1 MSLQAASPDVNAT
14 VFASAGS
21 GKTWLLVT
29 RILRLLLA
37 GVAPERILAVTFTRK
52 AAGEMQARLRER
64 LRSLAGLDEAALV
77 EALRG
82 LGMEPRAADLR
93 QARGLYERLLF
104 SRHGLRITT
113 FHALCQEILRRFPL
127 EAEVPPGFE
136 LLEATGELRAQAWDA
151 LFAEA
156 TAAPDGDLARD
167 LETLFEHCGGLD
179 NTRTALDSFL
189 DHRSDWWAFTE
200 QAEDPLA
207 YAAQRARALFAVAPG
222 ADPVAAL
229 FAEHGAE
236 LAEFAALLSRHAT
249 KTNAAHAEALGR
261 ALEAGPSEEAFEAVR
276 RVFLTDR
283 LEPRSRKSGKT
294 QAQAMGEVGQRR
306 FLELHERLAARLLEA
321 LEARARGRSL
331 AVNLAWYH
339 AGSRYLQHY
348 QRLKSELRLLDF
360 TDLEWRAYRLL
371 NHEEHAL
378 WVQYKLDQRIDH
390 LLVDEF
396 QDTNPTQWRLLLPLL
411 EELAAGDP
419 ERSRSV
425 FLVGDIKQSIYGFRR
440 AKPELQAQAAEWIH
454 RRLEGRPF
462 HLDRSW
468 RSSPAVIDFVN
479 QVFGAGPLHERL
491 PQFQPH
497 GTHLA
502 DLWGAVEVLPA
513 VEYQPPARLEPR
525 DALRDPLAEP
535 RRLPEPEGHLE
546 EGRRIAACIR
556 ALVDEGRP
564 VLGEQGA
571 RAVDYGD
578 ILVLLRSR
586 THAAALERALR
597 EAGIPYLGAEQGTLL
612 EALEI
617 RDLVALLEILTTPYN
632 DLALAQVLRSP
643 VFDVSDEDLVA
654 LARTPGEDWMARLER
669 RAASGEA
676 GEALR
681 HAWACLRDWRRHT
694 GRLPIHDLLDRIYAE
709 ADLIRRYRQASPP
722 ERAAAVT
729 ANLTRFLELALE
741 IDSGRYPS
749 LVRFLARLKALRAGV
764 DEAPDAPSATGA
776 GSRVR
781 IMTIHA
787 AKGLEAPVVFLADAE
802 SPPNARD
809 AFQALVDWPAQA
821 PRPEHLLLIGRR
833 RELDGPSRELLEQAA
848 RAEAREQAN
857 LLYVALTRARQ
868 YLFVSATLPA
878 RRGEDGWYSLIR
890 QRLEGWGIPTETGGW
905 RHEHGQP
912 PRAAPRP
919 AGAAPTPGPEPALG
933 RRLAAYAPEREI
945 APSRSIGPGGA
956 VADEDEDA
964 RLRGVAIH
972 RLLDWLSSG
981 RPAEGL
987 LPRLAGELGLP
998 AEAPEL
1004 EDWLEEAQAV
1014 ITAPELAGLFDPGR
1028 YERALN
1034 EVPLLYTGP
1043 EGRVHGVIDRLL
1055 LLRERALIV
1064 DYKTHRTAGAQ
1075 ERAALCER
1083 YRPQLELYAEGV
1095 RRLFPGRRVEAALL
1109 FTHERRLQALRLEG
1123 PQGQPYIREP

>member
-1 MSLQAASPDVNAT
+1 MSLHAASPEVNAT

-64 LRSLAGLDEAALV
+64 LRTLAGLDEGALV

-82 LGMEPRAADLR
+82 LGMEPRAADLQR
-93 QARGLYERLLF
+93 ARGLYERLLF
-104 SRHGLRITT
+104 ARHALRITT

-136 LLEATGELRAQAWDA
+136 LLESTGELRAQAWDA

-156 TAAPDGDLARD
+156 TAAPDGPLARD
-167 LETLFEHCGGLD
+167 LETLFEHCGNLQ
-179 NTRTALDSFL
+179 NTRSALDSFL

-207 YAAQRARALFAVAPG
+207 YAAEQARALFAVDPG

-229 FAEHGAE
+229 FAEHRAQ
-236 LAEFAALLSRHAT
+236 LAEFADLLSRHPT
-249 KTNAAHAEALGR
+249 KTNSAHAKALAE
-261 ALEAGPSEEAFEAVR
+261 ALEAGPSEAAFEKACT
-276 RVFLTDR
+276 VFFDKNMK
-283 LEPRSRKSGKT
+283 PRTRKPSK
-294 QAQAMGEVGQRR
+294 AQARAVGESGQRR
-306 FLELHERLAARLLEA
+306 LLELHEALTARLLEA
-321 LEARARGRSL
+321 LDARARARNL
-331 AVNLAWYH
+331 TMNLAWYR
-339 AGSRYLQHY
+339 AGSRYLEHY
-348 QRLKSELRLLDF
+348 QRLKAELRLLDF

-371 NHEEHAL
+371 NHPEHAL

-425 FLVGDIKQSIYGFRR
+425 FLVGDVKQSIYGFRR
-440 AKPELQAQAAEWIH
+440 AKPELQAQAADWIH
-454 RRLEGRPF
+454 RRLDGRPF

-468 RSSPAVIDFVN
+468 RSSPAIIDFVN
-479 QVFGAGPLHERL
+479 RVFSAGPLHERL

-497 GTHLA
+497 DTHRST
-502 DLWGAVEVLPA
+502 LWGAVEILPA
-513 VEYQPPARLEPR
+513 VEYQPPVQPQPREGLRNPLREPR
-525 DALRDPLAEP
+525 GH
-535 RRLPEPEGHLE
+535 PEQDGHLE
-546 EGRRIAACIR
+546 EGRRIAACIQ
-556 ALVDEGRP
+556 ALVREGRA
-564 VLGEQGA
+564 VQDEQGI
-571 RAVDYGD
+571 RPVDYGD
-578 ILVLLRSR
+578 ILILLRSR

-612 EALEI
+612 EALEV
-617 RDLVALLEILTTPYN
+617 RDLVALLEVLITPYN

-643 VFDVSDEDLVA
+643 LFDVSDEDLIT
-654 LARTPGEDWMARLER
+654 LARTPGEDWMVRLER
-669 RAASGEA
+669 HAAGGRA
-676 GEALR
+676 GEPLCR
-681 HAWACLRDWRRHT
+681 AWKYLQNWRRLA

-709 ADLIRRYRQASPP
+709 ADVIRRYQQASPG

-764 DEAPDAPSATGA
+764 DEAPDAPSTPGA
-776 GSRVR
+776 DSRVR

-802 SPPNARD
+802 NRTNDRNS
-809 AFQALVDWPAQA
+809 FQALVEWPAQA
-821 PRPEHLLLIGRR
+821 PRPEHMLLIGRAK
-833 RELDGPSRELLEQAA
+833 ELDAA
-848 RAEAREQAN
+848 GRVLVERASRAEAREQAN

-868 YLFVSATLPA
+868 YLFISATLSK
-878 RRGEDGWYSLIR
+878 RQNEDGWYNLIR
-890 QRLEGWGIPTETGGW
+890 QRLEDWGTPTDAGGW
-905 RHEHGQP
+905 RYVYGEP
-912 PRAAPRP
+912 PPVAARAADGGGSRPR
-919 AGAAPTPGPEPALG
+919 PEPALA
-933 RRLAAYAPEREI
+933 RPLTVDAPEREI
-945 APSRSIGPGGA
+945 APSRSIAPGGGPA
-956 VADEDEDA
+956 EEDEDA

-981 RPAEGL
+981 QGPEPARR
-987 LPRLAGELGLP
+987 RLAGELGLP

-1004 EDWLEEAQAV
+1004 GAWLAEAQAV
-1014 ITAPELAGLFDPGR
+1014 VTAPELAELFDPRR
-1028 YERALN
+1028 YLRALN
-1034 EVPLLYTGP
+1034 EVPLLYTLP

-1055 LLRERALIV
+1055 LTPDRALII
-1064 DYKTHRTAGAQ
+1064 DYKTHRIGDPREQ
-1075 ERAALCER
+1075 AALCER
-1083 YRPQLELYAEGV
+1083 YRVQLELYAEGV
-1095 RRLFPGRRVEAALL
+1095 RRLFPDRRVEAALL
-1109 FTHERRLQALRLEG
+1109 FTHTRRLQPLHLEAARG
-1123 PQGQPYIREP
+1123 PTVY